1 MQLGGFL
8 RINKLSETG
17 SKFIKISSETNLL
30 SGLLNSVRWRARG
43 RARTWEMP
51 GLSGRRFGTIYWI
64 IVGVSINLRM
74 RGPQLVS
81 GFPESTVHILLARA
95 LSGKQLS
102 EDLLASGSPYRRG
115 LAITRFHCHTQQKT
129 SFLAALR
136 KSHNFPLD
144 PSADRKLI
152 TLEPVVFVSE
162 ELKSSSTEICSVR
175 ERFLGPLSPWMLAA
189 REILPGL
196 GDLGFP
202 PSFCVSEERD
212 KVKWEFVATGA

>member
-51 GLSGRRFGTIYWI
+51 GLSGRRVGTIYWI

-95 LSGKQLS
+95 ISGKQLKV
-102 EDLLASGSPYRRG
+102 
-115 LAITRFHCHTQQKT
+115 KT
-129 SFLAALR
+129 SWPQVLR
-136 KSHNFPLD
+136 IEGAWRSLD
-144 PSADRKLI
+144 FTVIPSRK
-152 TLEPVVFVSE
+152 
-162 ELKSSSTEICSVR
+162 
-175 ERFLGPLSPWMLAA
+175 
-189 REILPGL
+189 
-196 GDLGFP
+196 P
-202 PSFCVSEERD
+202 PF
-212 KVKWEFVATGA
+212 